1 MFNNPYNYNQ
11 QANLERINNQIAEL
25 EKMKNQI
32 SNPLPQPTNL
42 TQNFQIAPTNQ
53 ASMRFANSI
62 DEVKKEI
69 VIANTPVFTNDLSV
83 VWVKNI
89 KGDIKTYEMKEI
101 VEKDEKDL
109 LIDSLQLQIKDLKE
123 VIKNVQPIST
133 NADES
138 TESEE
143 STSFS
148 NNKPSKS
155 KSRQPFRVF

>member
-42 TQNFQIAPTNQ
+42 TQNLQIAPTNQ

-69 VIANTPVFTNDLSV
+69 VIANTPFFSNDLSV

-89 KGDIKTYEMKEI
+89 KGDIKAYEMKEI
-101 VEKDEKDL
+101 VEKDEKDIK
-109 LIDSLQLQIKDLKE
+109 IDYLTAQVEELKRRLE
-123 VIKNVQPIST
+123 NESDTIIDKS
-133 NADES
+133 AKES
-138 TESEE
+138 TENEE
-143 STSFS
+143 SSSTTSVRA
-148 NNKPSKS
+148 SK
-155 KSRQPFRVF
+155 KK

>member
-11 QANLERINNQIAEL
+11 QANLERINNQSAEL

-69 VIANTPVFTNDLSV
+69 VIANTPFFSNDLSV

-89 KGDIKTYEMKEI
+89 KGDIKAYEMKEI
-101 VEKDEKDL
+101 VEKDEKDIK
-109 LIDSLQLQIKDLKE
+109 IDYLTAQVEELKRRLE
-123 VIKNVQPIST
+123 NESDTIIDKPVK
-133 NADES
+133 ES
-138 TESEE
+138 TENEE
-143 STSFS
+143 SSSTTSVRT
-148 NNKPSKS
+148 SK
-155 KSRQPFRVF
+155 KKQ